1 MAFSTASDV
10 ESYTQIN
17 FDSSLETHLTNNI
30 IPFVDASIEQ
40 YVGYTLSHGTKT
52 ETFTGDQTKE
62 IFLRHLPVRSITSV
76 VEDDITLTEG
86 NQKDFVFYDSGRLR
100 RLGKRWSYA
109 REKNIVVTYV
119 SGYTAFG
126 GGLSTDLPIQIKMV
140 SSRASARLLEN
151 ILSVSSQQEPSEIT
165 AQNTSA
171 GTAGNFNLA
180 MSERIGDYSA
190 DYPVGTDA
198 LSIAPLTTADMN
210 LLSPF
215 RKSYFV

>member
-1 MAFSTASDV
+1 MAFSTAADV

-17 FDSSLETHLTNNI
+17 FDSDIETHLTNNL

-40 YVGYTLSHGTKT
+40 YVGYTLTHGTKT

-62 IFLRHLPVRSITSV
+62 IFLRHLPIRSITSV
-76 VEDDITLTEG
+76 VEDGITLTQG
-86 NQKDFVFYDSGRLR
+86 NESDFVFYDSGRLR

-109 REKNIVVTYV
+109 KEQNIVVTYV

-140 SSRASARLLEN
+140 SSRAAARLIEN
-151 ILSVSSQQEPSEIT
+151 ILSVSSQQEPGEIS
-165 AQNTSA
+165 AQGTT
-171 GTAGNFNLA
+171 TAGNFNLST
-180 MSERIGDYSA
+180 SERIGDYGI
-190 DYPVGTDA
+190 DYAVGTEA
-198 LSIAPLTTADMN
+198 LSVSPLTTSDMN
-210 LLSPF
+210 LLSPY

>member
-1 MAFSTASDV
+1 MAFSTAANV

-17 FDSSLETHLTNNI
+17 FDSSIETHLTNNL

-40 YVGYTLSHGTKT
+40 YVGYTLTHGSKT

-76 VEDDITLTEG
+76 VEDGITLTLG
-86 NQKDFVFYDSGRLR
+86 NEADFVFYDSGRLR

-109 REKNIVVTYV
+109 KEQNIVVTYV

-140 SSRASARLLEN
+140 SSRAAARLLEN
-151 ILSVSSQQEPSEIT
+151 TLSVSSQQEPGEVS
-165 AQNTSA
+165 AQGSS
-171 GTAGNFNLA
+171 TAGNFNLA
-180 MSERIGDYSA
+180 ASERIGDYGI
-190 DYPVGTDA
+190 DYAVGTEA
-198 LSIAPLTTADMN
+198 LSVSPLTSSDMN
-210 LLSPF
+210 LLAPF

>member
-1 MAFSTASDV
+1 MAFSTAADV

-17 FDSSLETHLTNNI
+17 FDSALETHLTNNL
-30 IPFVDASIEQ
+30 IPFVDAAIDQ
-40 YVGYTLSHGTKT
+40 YVGYELTHGTKT
-52 ETFTGDQTKE
+52 ETFTGDQTHE

-76 VEDDITLTEG
+76 VEDDTTLTQG
-86 NQKDFVFYDSGRLR
+86 NSADYVFYDSGRLR

-109 REKNIVVTYV
+109 KEQNIVVTYV

-140 SSRASARLLEN
+140 SARASARLLEN
-151 ILSVSSQQEPSEIT
+151 ILSVSSQQEPGEIS
-165 AQNTSA
+165 AQGSTTS
-171 GTAGNFNLA
+171 GNFNMA

-190 DYPVGTDA
+190 DYGIGVEA
-198 LSIAPLTTADMN
+198 LSTAPLTQSDMN
-210 LLSPF
+210 LLSPY

>member
-17 FDSSLETHLTNNI
+17 FDSSLETHLTNNL
-30 IPFVDASIEQ
+30 IPFVDAAIEQ
-40 YVGYTLSHGTKT
+40 YVGYELSHGTKT
-52 ETFTGDQTKE
+52 ETFTGDQTQE
-62 IFLRHLPVRSITSV
+62 IFLRHLPVHSITSV

-140 SSRASARLLEN
+140 SSRAAARLLEN
-151 ILSVSSQQEPSEIT
+151 ILSVSSQQEPGEIS
-165 AQNTSA
+165 AQGSS
-171 GTAGNFNLA
+171 TAGNFNIA
-180 MSERIGDYSA
+180 ASERIGDYGV
-190 DYPVGTDA
+190 DYAIGTEA
-198 LSIAPLTTADMN
+198 LSVSPLTQSDMN

>member
-1 MAFSTASDV
+1 MAFSTAADV
-10 ESYTQIN
+10 EAYTRID
-17 FDSSLETHLTNNI
+17 FDSGLESHLTNNL
-30 IPFVDASIEQ
+30 IPFVDEAIVNF
-40 YVGYTLSHGTKT
+40 VGYDLEHQTQV
-52 ETFTGDQTKE
+52 ETFTGDQTHE
-62 IFLRHLPVRSITSV
+62 IFLRHLPVHSITSV

-86 NQKDFVFYDSGRLR
+86 NSSDFVFYDSGRLR

-109 REKNIVVTYV
+109 REQNIVVTYV

-151 ILSVSSQQEPSEIT
+151 ILQVSSQQEPGEIS
-165 AQNTSA
+165 AQGSS
-171 GTAGNFNLA
+171 TAGNFNLA

-190 DYPVGTDA
+190 DYGIGVDA
-198 LSIAPLTTADMN
+198 LSTAPLTQSDMN
-210 LLSPF
+210 LLAPY

>member
-1 MAFSTASDV
+1 MAFSTAADV
-10 ESYTQIN
+10 ESYTQID
-17 FDSSLETHLTNNI
+17 FDSSIETHLTNNL
-30 IPFVDASIEQ
+30 IPFVDAAIEQ
-40 YVGYTLSHGTKT
+40 YVGYELAHGTKT

-76 VEDDITLTEG
+76 VEDSITLTQG
-86 NQKDFVFYDSGRLR
+86 NEKDFVFYDSGRLR

-109 REKNIVVTYV
+109 KEQNIVVTYV

-140 SSRASARLLEN
+140 SSRAAARLLEN
-151 ILSVSSQQEPSEIT
+151 ILSVSSQQEPGEIS
-165 AQNTSA
+165 AQGSS
-171 GTAGNFNLA
+171 TAGNFNLA

-190 DYPVGTDA
+190 DYGVGTEA
-198 LSIAPLTTADMN
+198 LSLAPLTNADMS
-210 LLSPF
+210 LLAPY

>member
-1 MAFSTASDV
+1 MAFSTAADV

-17 FDSSLETHLTNNI
+17 FDSALETHLTNNL
-30 IPFVDASIEQ
+30 IPFVDAAIDR
-40 YVGYTLSHGTKT
+40 YVGYELTHGTKT
-52 ETFTGDQTKE
+52 ETFTGDQAHE

-76 VEDDITLTEG
+76 VEDDTTLTQG
-86 NQKDFVFYDSGRLR
+86 NSADYVFYDSGRLR

-109 REKNIVVTYV
+109 KEQNIVVTYV

-140 SSRASARLLEN
+140 SARASARLLEN
-151 ILSVSSQQEPSEIT
+151 ILSVSSQQEPGEIS
-165 AQNTSA
+165 AQGST
-171 GTAGNFNLA
+171 TAGNFNMA

-190 DYPVGTDA
+190 DYGIGVEA
-198 LSIAPLTTADMN
+198 LSTAPLTQSDMN
-210 LLSPF
+210 LLSPY